1 MDFVCCHNSYF
12 YATKVHFYEE
22 KKRVNEDKTKIIY
35 YLCGVETF
43 RTPPTGDKFGFPIQ
57 PNILIHHLKI
67 IAFVKF
73 PTLRRSFSRNV
84 FQRIKLKYLNNSLYC
99 MYNIIQ
105 LNDKNLSELQAIA
118 QELGIKTDSLKK
130 KNLSTKSSTNKP

>member
-1 MDFVCCHNSYF
+1 MKKKSKRRQKPKLFIIFAALKHSEPLQRETNSDFRFSQ
-12 YATKVHFYEE
+12 TS
-22 KKRVNEDKTKIIY
+22 
-35 YLCGVETF
+35 
-43 RTPPTGDKFGFPIQ
+43 
-57 PNILIHHLKI
+57 LIHHLKI

-73 PTLRRSFSRNV
+73 PTPASQLQPYV

-118 QELGIKTDSLKK
+118 QELGIKNRLT
-130 KNLSTKSSTNKP
+130 